1 MRLLERDEA
10 TWENIL
16 RSCGVDTL
24 HAAKWAP
31 VFASELK
38 ELSGGEEELDDFLGQ
53 VLHESGMLTAT
64 VESLRYSA
72 SGLCKTWPSRF
83 TPEVAAQYAK
93 AGQEA
98 IANKVYADRMGNG
111 DEESGDGWEFR
122 GRGLIMVTGRAGYR
136 TLGDLWGQDLEG
148 MPHLLEGLYFALS
161 SAIAWWEGNVPDSS
175 LGDLVKTTK
184 RVNGGKI
191 GIAHRRIV
199 TDAATSALREFA

>member
-122 GRGLIMVTGRAGYR
+122 GRGLIMVTGRGGYR
-136 TLGDLWGQDLEG
+136 LLGDLWGQDLEG
-148 MPHLLEGLYFALS
+148 LPNLLEGLYFALS
-161 SAIAWWEGNVPDSS
+161 SAIAWWEGNVPDSY

-184 RVNGGKI
+184 RVNGGTI